1 MTRINNFVIASV
13 AVAVLASSAAS
24 ANQGAPTGD
33 DWCRNLRL
41 GWHFYC
47 DEKKKPKQ
55 KEAQSV
61 PPNKPEQSAADR
73 MKDLQARVDEARAA
87 AVLDATPENVEA
99 YLQLNKMMLDKAS
112 TFADQWQRVVW
123 RNPTLDATQKV
134 PVNTLGK
141 EAWKASR
148 DGEKTQVLATLSE
161 RYGVFYVYLSTCPY
175 CQAYSPILKNFAER
189 YGITVQAVTLDGGVL
204 PDWPET
210 VVNQGQWQAWG
221 LADQSVPATLLYDR
235 QTKKIIP
242 VAFGLLSEAELE
254 ERIYLTTA
262 KEVGDDF

>member
-1 MTRINNFVIASV
+1 MTRIDLLLCACI
-13 AVAVLASSAAS
+13 AVAVLSGTATAKQSRPSE
-24 ANQGAPTGD
+24 D

-47 DEKKKPKQ
+47 DEKKEKPKAAPAI
-55 KEAQSV
+55 KAE
-61 PPNKPEQSAADR
+61 KPAAER
-73 MKDLQARVDEARAA
+73 LEELKKRVEDARAT
-87 AVLDATPENVEA
+87 AVLDPTPENVQA
-99 YLQLNKMMLDKAS
+99 YLQVNKMMLDMAS

-123 RNPTLDATQKV
+123 SNPDLDYTLQR

-141 EAWKASR
+141 EAWKANR
-148 DGEKTQVLATLSE
+148 DSEKTQILESLGE
-161 RYGVFYVYLSTCPY
+161 RYGVFYVYISTCPY
-175 CQAYSPILKNFAER
+175 CQAYSPILKNFAAR
-189 YGITVQAVTLDGGVL
+189 YGMTVQAVTLDGGVL
-204 PDWPET
+204 PEWPET

-221 LADQSVPATLLYDR
+221 LASQSVPATLLYDR
-235 QTKKIIP
+235 QNKKIVP